1 MVINIVWFP
10 NLIKK
15 KNLQILIQK
24 VRVLYNNLNNNSLEK
39 VFSLIL
45 IISNKTYQIIIK
57 LNIKES
63 FL

>member
-1 MVINIVWFP
+1 LVINIVWFP